1 MQKSPGTT
9 WTLPEVFDG
18 FLEQFCQVSVAFA
31 SFAELKCGQYGPI
44 LLWAS
49 VPPRRLCFRCSR
61 TLNFVYQSVGVS
73 HFGLSLSDVSTIP
86 FFKIARSDRP
96 EFKVLEIKIVLLE
109 SLRSLAASRNQ
120 TELDGLPEP
129 MSFSLTSPLSLPNWT
144 FHYPGRIVTGYHP
157 IYHLF

>member
-1 MQKSPGTT
+1 MRKSPGTT
-9 WTLPEVFDG
+9 WTLDEVFNG

-49 VPPRRLCFRCSR
+49 VPPRRLCFSCNRK
-61 TLNFVYQSVGVS
+61 LDFVLQSVGVS
-73 HFGLSLSDVSTIP
+73 HFGLSLSDVSTLP
-86 FFKIARSDRP
+86 FFNIARSVHP
-96 EFKVLEIKIVLLE
+96 PYMVFENVVLLE
-109 SLRSLAASRNQ
+109 SLRSLAVSRNQ
-120 TELDGLPEP
+120 RALDGLPGLPDP
-129 MSFSLTSPLSLPNWT
+129 MSFTLTGPVGP